1 MLKRGASKS
10 YSVEPIYD
18 PKQIS
23 AVNKQT
29 ESNGDHPSSGDIRED
44 ADKKQPLPDY
54 AKLMEPAKVRK
65 RRYFSLGVICFTAF
79 ILALSISI
87 VMTSAKPY
95 LDLMDPEA
103 GTEFLGL
110 YIASQPLAQLF
121 FSPLMGFLGNRLGS
135 IRIPAIISTLIMA
148 VGFTF
153 YACISALPEPRK
165 WYLFAARFVIGAAS
179 GTSTLGYSYVASAS
193 TVKERTTALSL
204 LQMSKSSAFIIG
216 PLIQAA
222 FASLGDGQ
230 DRPIGNDSHIYWN
243 MYTAP
248 AWLAVLLSLINIV
261 VLMPFIFTEFY
272 IAKEEGDYL
281 AARGL
286 KKSSPDDEEIVKKMK
301 PDKVALVVC
310 IVITATTQFNFNF
323 IESTATLVV
332 IEQLG
337 VTPTRAVV
345 LVGIMYSAAGVY
357 GLFMF
362 GLVGPI
368 SRKVGERIVLMV
380 GILFAMSG
388 VICVYPYGG
397 PLPPLKFINE
407 TIDELTTVS
416 LSKSW
421 NLLESPSIE
430 DDFPICYN
438 ATTALTDGAGCPVDI
453 QPWCCEIP
461 AIHSEQLIAGYLLIF
476 TGVPIAIMMVNVIF
490 SKVLGPYPQGTWTG
504 LLGAG
509 TAVARILCP
518 LCVTSLYAAFGMLA
532 TCGFLTSVMVVVLV
546 IFALSFRR
554 LVPYRH
560 AHS

>member
-1 MLKRGASKS
+1 
-10 YSVEPIYD
+10 
-18 PKQIS
+18 
-23 AVNKQT
+23 
-29 ESNGDHPSSGDIRED
+29 
-44 ADKKQPLPDY
+44 
-54 AKLMEPAKVRK
+54 MEPAKVRK